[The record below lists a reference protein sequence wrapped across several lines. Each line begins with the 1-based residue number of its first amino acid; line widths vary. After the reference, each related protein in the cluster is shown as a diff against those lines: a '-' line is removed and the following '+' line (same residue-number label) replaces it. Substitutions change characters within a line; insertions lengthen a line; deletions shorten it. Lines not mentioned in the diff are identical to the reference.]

1 VLDVLAAEDR
11 VLVQWTASGTH
22 TERLATVT
30 GETIPPT
37 RRRAIVS
44 GAMVSE
50 VRDGKA
56 VRGWFYWDQLAL
68 LAQLGI
74 TEQPGLFLSGE
85 GF

>member
-1 VLDVLAAEDR
+1 VLGVLAEGDR

-22 TERLATVT
+22 EERLATVT
-30 GETIPPT
+30 GQTILPT
-37 RRRAIVS
+37 RRRVTVS
-44 GAMVSE
+44 GVMLTE
-50 VRDGKA
+50 VKEDKI

-74 TEQPGLFLSGE
+74 TEQPGLFLSAE